1 MIRKDIELTIIL
13 AIPCRSYDLSIKT
26 TASNGIIE
34 TFKKGSYLD
43 LISKSNSRN
52 SSSFTAFHW
61 MWYPHIFCQNTKLT
75 VNALRYISVF
85 ISDQSKVITCAK
97 YGTSLYLK
105 YRVSVVLISVLT
117 QIILF
122 QSRVVQLNKNERNYH
137 VFYQLLAG
145 CSKEK
150 ESKLTTADNNTVTC
164 H

>member
-1 MIRKDIELTIIL
+1 MISTYFLPK
-13 AIPCRSYDLSIKT
+13 Y
-26 TASNGIIE
+26 E
-34 TFKKGSYLD
+34 TDGECVK
-43 LISKSNSRN
+43 I
-52 SSSFTAFHW
+52 
-61 MWYPHIFCQNTKLT
+61 
-75 VNALRYISVF
+75 YIF
-85 ISDQSKVITCAK
+85 ISDQSIVITCAK

-105 YRVSVVLISVLT
+105 YRMSVVLISVLT

-150 ESKLTTADNNTVTC
+150 ESKLTTADNNVLTC